1 MTGRLV
7 LWRGIDAWRAEAA
20 QIELEPDGLRAR
32 GVQLG
37 SAPQPYRLAYELD
50 ATGPGYMTRTL
61 EVEAVGEGWARSLRV
76 SRDDGGQWDIAAEVH
91 GGGGLP
97 PPGGDPRAVAEALD
111 CDLAF
116 SPLTN
121 TMPVRRHRLDDG
133 EGARTFLMAWVSVP
147 DLAVTPSRQHYTHLE
162 RRSEGSVVRYE
173 SETRDFVADL
183 ELDRDGVVIRYPG
196 LAERAS

>member
-20 QIELEPDGLRAR
+20 EIEFEHDGLRAR

-37 SAPQPYRLAYELD
+37 SLPHAYRLEYQLD
-50 ATGPGYMTRTL
+50 ATAPGFVTRTL
-61 EVEAVGEGWARSLRV
+61 DVQARGEGWARSLRL
-76 SRDDGGQWDIAAEVH
+76 SHEEGGQWRMDGDGA
-91 GGGGLP
+91 
-97 PPGGDPRAVAEALD
+97 GDPHNFAEALD

-121 TMPVRRHRLDDG
+121 TMPIRRHHLNER
-133 EGARTFLMAWVSVP
+133 EGRETLLIAWVSVP
-147 DLAVTPSRQHYTHLE
+147 DLVVTPSRQHYTHIG
-162 RRSEGSVVRYE
+162 RATVRYE
-173 SETRDFVADL
+173 SESRDFVADL

-196 LAERAS
+196 LAERMS